1 MIEYFRFTYVVACV
15 GEPSQSQ
22 AQPWMT
28 HVGPQDYDVDQQ
40 TMMSGGFHEDVS
52 ISRETPLDREEYGSD
67 NNVDGPTR
75 SPEGL
80 GWLGMGEPVLAQSAN
95 LERVNAMQGEMSD
108 ETPWDTVIHKHGWVT
123 DLYVVHLNVYW
134 KLACMHAC
142 HAIEM
147 LTLVLADTLSDAL
160 CISRAVFQPASYSH
174 PDYSFSSP
182 SWLCHCVQAS

>member
-108 ETPWDTVIHKHGWVT
+108 TLGHCHPQAWVGDRLICSAFKCLLET
-123 DLYVVHLNVYW
+123 
-134 KLACMHAC
+134 CMHAC
-142 HAIEM
+142 M
-147 LTLVLADTLSDAL
+147 S
-160 CISRAVFQPASYSH
+160 CN
-174 PDYSFSSP
+174 
-182 SWLCHCVQAS
+182 